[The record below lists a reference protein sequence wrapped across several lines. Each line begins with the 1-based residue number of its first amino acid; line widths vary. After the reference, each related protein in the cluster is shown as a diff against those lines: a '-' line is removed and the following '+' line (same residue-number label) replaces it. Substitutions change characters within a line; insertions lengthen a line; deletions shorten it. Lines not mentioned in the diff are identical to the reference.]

1 MIFSVFYDNFYVV
14 IEIIKGKKCIMKS
27 NNLRKNSEYNKYRQ
41 INGNKK
47 NSNQKRKNF
56 LMCIILI
63 FLIFV
68 AIFCFL
74 KFNLN
79 EVFNVNNSQLDVAE
93 NLNSK
98 QVVEN
103 TNTTQ
108 EKPISFSLSAIG
120 DVMCHNSQY
129 IDAYISSTD
138 SYDFSYVFEDV
149 KDYIQSADIAIGNL
163 ETSFAGKEVRV

>member
-1 MIFSVFYDNFYVV
+1 
-14 IEIIKGKKCIMKS
+14 MKS

-41 INGNKK
+41 INRNKK

-68 AIFCFL
+68 AIFCFI

-79 EVFNVNNSQLDVAE
+79 DVFTVNNTELNISE
-93 NLNSK
+93 NLNNQ
-98 QVVEN
+98 QVLEN
-103 TNTTQ
+103 ETA
-108 EKPISFSLSAIG
+108 EPISFSLSAIG

-129 IDAYISSTD
+129 IDAYVSSTD
-138 SYDFSYVFEDV
+138 SYDFSYVFDDV

>member
-1 MIFSVFYDNFYVV
+1 
-14 IEIIKGKKCIMKS
+14 MKS

-79 EVFNVNNSQLDVAE
+79 EVFNVNNTELDVAE
-93 NLNSK
+93 NLNNT

-103 TNTTQ
+103 ETA
-108 EKPISFSLSAIG
+108 EPISFSLSAIG

-129 IDAYISSTD
+129 IDAYVSSTD
-138 SYDFSYVFEDV
+138 TYDFSYVFEDV
-149 KDYIQSADIAIGNL
+149 KNYIQSADIAIGNL

>member
-1 MIFSVFYDNFYVV
+1 
-14 IEIIKGKKCIMKS
+14 MKS

-41 INGNKK
+41 INRNKK

-56 LMCIILI
+56 FMCIILI

-79 EVFNVNNSQLDVAE
+79 EVFNVNNTELNVSE
-93 NLNSK
+93 NLNNQ

-103 TNTTQ
+103 ETAT
-108 EKPISFSLSAIG
+108 PVSFSLSAIG

-129 IDAYISSTD
+129 IDAYVSSTD
-138 SYDFSYVFEDV
+138 TYDFSYVFEDV

-163 ETSFAGKEVRV
+163 ETSFAGKEVRL

>member
-1 MIFSVFYDNFYVV
+1 
-14 IEIIKGKKCIMKS
+14 MKS

-47 NSNQKRKNF
+47 NSNPKRKSF
-56 LMCIILI
+56 LVCIILI

-79 EVFNVNNSQLDVAE
+79 EVFNVNNTELDVAE
-93 NLNSK
+93 NLNNT

-103 TNTTQ
+103 ETA
-108 EKPISFSLSAIG
+108 EPISFSLSAIG

-129 IDAYISSTD
+129 IDAYVSSTD

-163 ETSFAGKEVRV
+163 ETSFAGKDVRV

>member
-1 MIFSVFYDNFYVV
+1 
-14 IEIIKGKKCIMKS
+14 MKS

-79 EVFNVNNSQLDVAE
+79 EVFNVNNTELDVAE
-93 NLNSK
+93 NLNNT

-103 TNTTQ
+103 ETA
-108 EKPISFSLSAIG
+108 EPISFSLSAIG

-129 IDAYISSTD
+129 IDAYVSSTD
-138 SYDFSYVFEDV
+138 SYDFSYVFDDV

-163 ETSFAGKEVRV
+163 ETSFAGKDVRV

>member
-1 MIFSVFYDNFYVV
+1 
-14 IEIIKGKKCIMKS
+14 MKS

-47 NSNQKRKNF
+47 NSNQKRKSF
-56 LMCIILI
+56 LVCIILI

-79 EVFNVNNSQLDVAE
+79 EVFNVNNTELNVSE
-93 NLNSK
+93 NLNNQ

-103 TNTTQ
+103 ETAT
-108 EKPISFSLSAIG
+108 PVSFSLSAIG

-163 ETSFAGKEVRV
+163 ETSFAGKEVRL

>member
-1 MIFSVFYDNFYVV
+1 
-14 IEIIKGKKCIMKS
+14 MKS

-47 NSNQKRKNF
+47 NSNQKRKSF
-56 LMCIILI
+56 LVCIILI

-79 EVFNVNNSQLDVAE
+79 EVFNVNNTELDVAE
-93 NLNSK
+93 NLNST
-98 QVVEN
+98 QIVEN
-103 TNTTQ
+103 ETA
-108 EKPISFSLSAIG
+108 EPISFSLSAIG

>member
-1 MIFSVFYDNFYVV
+1 
-14 IEIIKGKKCIMKS
+14 MKS

-79 EVFNVNNSQLDVAE
+79 EVFNVNNTELDVAE
-93 NLNSK
+93 NLNST
-98 QVVEN
+98 QIVEN
-103 TNTTQ
+103 ETA
-108 EKPISFSLSAIG
+108 EPISFSLSAIG

>member
-1 MIFSVFYDNFYVV
+1 
-14 IEIIKGKKCIMKS
+14 MKS

-47 NSNQKRKNF
+47 NSNQKRKSF
-56 LMCIILI
+56 
-63 FLIFV
+63 FV

-79 EVFNVNNSQLDVAE
+79 EVFNVNNTELNVSE
-93 NLNSK
+93 NLNNQ

-103 TNTTQ
+103 ETAT
-108 EKPISFSLSAIG
+108 PVSFSLSAIG

-163 ETSFAGKEVRV
+163 ETSFAGKEVRL

>member
-1 MIFSVFYDNFYVV
+1 
-14 IEIIKGKKCIMKS
+14 MKS

-47 NSNQKRKNF
+47 NSNQKRKSF
-56 LMCIILI
+56 LVCIILI

-79 EVFNVNNSQLDVAE
+79 EVFNVNNTELDVAE
-93 NLNSK
+93 NLNNT

-103 TNTTQ
+103 ETAI
-108 EKPISFSLSAIG
+108 PISFSLSAIG

-129 IDAYISSTD
+129 IDAYVSSTD

>member
-1 MIFSVFYDNFYVV
+1 
-14 IEIIKGKKCIMKS
+14 MKS
-27 NNLRKNSEYNKYRQ
+27 NNLRKNNEYNKYRQ

-47 NSNQKRKNF
+47 NSNQKRKSF
-56 LMCIILI
+56 LVCIILI

-79 EVFNVNNSQLDVAE
+79 EVFNVNNTELDVAE
-93 NLNSK
+93 NLNST
-98 QVVEN
+98 QIVEN
-103 TNTTQ
+103 ETA
-108 EKPISFSLSAIG
+108 EPISFSLSAIG

>member
-1 MIFSVFYDNFYVV
+1 
-14 IEIIKGKKCIMKS
+14 MKS

-79 EVFNVNNSQLDVAE
+79 EVFNVNNTELDVAE
-93 NLNSK
+93 NLNST

-103 TNTTQ
+103 ETA
-108 EKPISFSLSAIG
+108 EPISFSLSAIG

-129 IDAYISSTD
+129 IDAYVSSTD

>member
-1 MIFSVFYDNFYVV
+1 
-14 IEIIKGKKCIMKS
+14 MKS
-27 NNLRKNSEYNKYRQ
+27 NILRKNSKYNKYRQ
-41 INGNKK
+41 INKNKK

-56 LMCIILI
+56 LIYIILI

-68 AIFCFL
+68 AIFCFI

-129 IDAYISSTD
+129 IDAYVSSTD

-149 KDYIQSADIAIGNL
+149 KGYIQSADIAIGNL
-163 ETSFAGKEVRV
+163 ETSFAGKEVRI